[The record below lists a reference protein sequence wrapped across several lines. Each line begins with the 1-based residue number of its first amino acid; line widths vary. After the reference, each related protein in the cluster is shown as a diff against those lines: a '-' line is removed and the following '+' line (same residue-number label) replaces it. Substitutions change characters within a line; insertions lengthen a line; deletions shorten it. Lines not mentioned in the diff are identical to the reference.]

1 MKDFTLKEQR
11 ILNEIERR
19 LRYFKDNNIESKLL
33 LLEIPSQVKT
43 LVNKGYITPSRGNEI
58 KYNLNWYMLTE
69 KGKQLFNKIKLSKI
83 DENLNQ
89 SMFEG
94 KLIRDYN
101 KIVT

>member
-1 MKDFTLKEQR
+1 MKKFTLKEQR
-11 ILNEIERR
+11 VLNEIERR

-33 LLEIPSQVKT
+33 LLELPSEAKT
-43 LVNKGYITPSRGNEI
+43 LVNKGYITPSNGKEV
-58 KYNLNWYMLTE
+58 KYSLNWYMLTE

-101 KIVT
+101 KIIT